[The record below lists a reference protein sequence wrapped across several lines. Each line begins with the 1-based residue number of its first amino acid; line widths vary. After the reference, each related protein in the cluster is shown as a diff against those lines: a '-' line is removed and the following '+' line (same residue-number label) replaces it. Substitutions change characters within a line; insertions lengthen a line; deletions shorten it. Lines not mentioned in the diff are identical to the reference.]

1 MLKVFTIT
9 FLALYTCSSVYS
21 QKNISEQDLILMAIK
36 NSRNVNASSLAVLQ
50 QKQLLKGSFNLP
62 NPEVFIESP
71 TGNFYTGS
79 VTQSF
84 EFPSV
89 YGKQYQLQ
97 KEKIKLAEKEIKIT
111 ENEIKFQVKQL
122 YLSLQYEAALQ
133 QQLQVQDTV
142 YEKITVAA
150 TRQFDAGQI
159 NYLQKISTETS
170 YGEIHNQF
178 LQAQLRYNNLV
189 NQLQYISG
197 YTERINVEPLGIINT
212 RVTNETLD
220 STAFIDNVSFQ
231 IINQNSLIAQKNIA
245 LQKAKSLPG
254 FAVGYFNQGERN
266 TPFQNRFRFGITVP
280 LWFAQYKSN
289 INAAKTDFEISTQK
303 LGGLQQ
309 QYTVQLLQAQNEL
322 SVNKQALNYYQNIG
336 IKKAA
341 EIILTARRFFDS
353 GENDYIDYLRNINDA
368 YSILLKYPEAIK
380 NYNQTIL
387 NIQYLKGTL

>member
-1 MLKVFTIT
+1 MFKVFTIA
-9 FLALYTCSSVYS
+9 FILLYGTECVYS
-21 QKNISEQDLILMAIK
+21 QINISEQDLILMALK
-36 NSRNVNASSLAVLQ
+36 NSRNVNASGLAVLQ
-50 QKQLLKGSFNLP
+50 QKQLLRGSFNLP

-89 YGKQYQLQ
+89 YGKQRQLQ
-97 KEKIKLAEKEIKIT
+97 KERIILAEKEKILT
-111 ENEIKFQVKQL
+111 ENEIIFQVRQL

-142 YEKITVAA
+142 YEKITFAA
-150 TRQFDAGQI
+150 ARQFDAGQI

-178 LQAQLRYNNLV
+178 LQAQLRYNNLLK
-189 NQLQYISG
+189 QLQYISG
-197 YTERINVEPLGIINT
+197 YTDRINVDPLSVIEN
-212 RVTNETLD
+212 RLPNETTD
-220 STAFIDNVSFQ
+220 STAFNSNVSFQ
-231 IINQNSLIAQKNIA
+231 IINQNSIIAQKNVA

-266 TPFQNRFRFGITVP
+266 TPFQNRFRLGITVP

-289 INAAKTDFEISTQK
+289 INAAKTDFEISKQK

-309 QYTVQLLQAQNEL
+309 QYTVQLLQAQNDL
-322 SVNKQALNYYQNIG
+322 SVYTQALNYYQNTG

-380 NYNQTIL
+380 NYNQAIL
-387 NIQYLKGTL
+387 NIQYLKGNL